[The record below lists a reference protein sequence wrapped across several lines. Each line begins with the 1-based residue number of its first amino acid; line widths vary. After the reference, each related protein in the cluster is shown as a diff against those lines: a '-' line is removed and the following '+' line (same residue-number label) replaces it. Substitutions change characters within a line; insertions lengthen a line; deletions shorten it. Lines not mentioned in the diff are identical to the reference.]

1 MPVIPHSF
9 FIAQKQ
15 LLQRK
20 EYFPQYGKVMK
31 VSISRTAAGT
41 IQHFANDTC
50 SV

>member
-1 MPVIPHSF
+1 MPVIPHF
-9 FIAQKQ
+9 FYCSKGQ
-15 LLQRK
+15 LLQGK
-20 EYFPQYGKVMK
+20 EYFSQYGKVMK